1 MLLTA
6 SILDRAAF
14 FAPHFSFGLVSPA
27 GEAEVCWYSLAYK
40 WVSMPAFFAAVVST
54 RFPAATR
61 PGHCCR
67 RQQLG

>member
-27 GEAEVCWYSLAYK
+27 GEAEVCWVLAGLQMGEHARVLRGRRLDSISCRHPARSLL
-40 WVSMPAFFAAVVST
+40 SP
-54 RFPAATR
+54 PAAR
-61 PGHCCR
+61 
-67 RQQLG
+67 